1 MGLAM
6 TRFSENRMYQV
17 IRNSSFLLFFIC
29 LVLLPVAPPSH
40 AASNLFIARGNT
52 LTNKMDGQVT
62 GRNAAQVSSEPLRL
76 SCNNLSFAADDI
88 VVLDQDTHLCNLF
101 EDQRGKVQPS
111 LNDLVLNDDGRQT
124 SATLRK
130 ILDNGMLA
138 YFDATAHTI
147 VCTPPRLGL
156 TCTQAV
162 DTIPPVLYLP
172 SPISTTTHDQ
182 SGIQL
187 NYAVTASDNVDPNP
201 IITCTPASGSVFPIG
216 TTSVGCTAKDAG
228 GMTVMGTFSVLVT
241 QLVSLSAQVTGSG
254 TVIGTSPPYPDI
266 SCPDICSADYPFGVS
281 VILTANP
288 AWYSQFSGWTGC
300 VSDSNSCQVAMD
312 ADRAVSASFT
322 TISQP
327 VIVYGDQGYDTLA
340 LAVSSLTKE
349 SSIMG
354 RMSYNSSP
362 FEPLLF
368 NQGYTINLIGGYSDF
383 WDTTDGTTNIKGSI
397 TISSGRVNVNGIK
410 VRP

>member
-1 MGLAM
+1 M
-6 TRFSENRMYQV
+6 TRASENRMFQV
-17 IRNSSFLLFFIC
+17 IRNSSILLFFIC

-62 GRNAAQVSSEPLRL
+62 GRNAAQVSSEPLRS
-76 SCNNLSFAADDI
+76 SCNTLPFAADDI

-101 EDQRGKVQPS
+101 EDQRGKVQPN

-172 SPISTTTHDQ
+172 SPISTTTHDPA
-182 SGIQL
+182 GLQL
-187 NYAVTASDNVDPNP
+187 NYSVTASDNVDPNP
-201 IITCTPASGSVFPIG
+201 IMTCTPTSGSVFPIG
-216 TTSVGCTAKDAG
+216 TTSVSCTAKDAG
-228 GMTVMGTFSVLVT
+228 GMTAMGTFSVLVT
-241 QLVSLSAQVTGSG
+241 QLVSLSAHVTGNG
-254 TVIGTSPPYPDI
+254 TVIGTSSPYPDI
-266 SCPDICSADYPFGVS
+266 TCPDVCSADYPYGVS
-281 VILTANP
+281 VLLTANP
-288 AWYSQFSGWTGC
+288 AWYAQFSGWIGC
-300 VSDSNSCQVAMD
+300 VSDSNTCQVPMD
-312 ADRAVSASFT
+312 ADRAVSAYFT
-322 TISQP
+322 MVPKP
-327 VIVYGDQGYDTLA
+327 VIVYGDQGYDSLA
-340 LAVSSLTKE
+340 LAVSSLSKD

-354 RMSYNSSP
+354 RMSYNSSS

-368 NQGYTINLIGGYSDF
+368 NQGYTVNLNGGYSDL
-383 WDTTDGTTNIKGSI
+383 WTTTGETTNFIGSI